1 MHDTGEP
8 VLHTACP
15 ETAQLNCKH
24 WLMLFVKA
32 LHAAFAC
39 GAEYVLSGMQS
50 KKDCPTPF

>member
-1 MHDTGEP
+1 MKPAHEPSKFQQMHETGEP

-32 LHAAFAC
+32 LHASFAC
-39 GAEYVLSGMQS
+39 GAV
-50 KKDCPTPF
+50 